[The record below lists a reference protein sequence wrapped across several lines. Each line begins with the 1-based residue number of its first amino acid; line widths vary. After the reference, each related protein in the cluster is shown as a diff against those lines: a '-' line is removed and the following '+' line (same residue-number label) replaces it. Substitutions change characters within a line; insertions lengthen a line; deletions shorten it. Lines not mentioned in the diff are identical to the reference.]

1 MLIKK
6 DKRSLYSIP
15 VFSFFNK
22 RFVSIILKFFGIIHI
37 IVLVFFVYM
46 AVALDKG
53 EIKTLIH
60 SVAQQTYWFG
70 KMLTSLPIKWS
81 NNISSDHPILNI
93 EIAPKN
99 YQLLMTM
106 RDDAI
111 KKAIASKEHK
121 KYVPGVINYKNDKFD
136 IRIRLK
142 GDGTATHYEDS
153 KWSMRITLNNDRFM
167 DMKTFSLQDPR
178 RRSYMAS
185 FMLHKFTENE
195 KLITKKFNLIP
206 VSINGK
212 YMGIYNYEE
221 VPDHNMT
228 ERLTGINNIVVIVDD
243 DDRFEDMRSVNL
255 KNERH
260 FSDVSDFYFSS
271 VIKAHSFN
279 DILNDKILKK
289 DFERASKLLNGLRG
303 GTLTASEVFDL
314 DRTSLWL
321 ALTDLFGAYHGVCTG
336 NIKLIYDRDLDRLY
350 PIVWDAI
357 SENAWGS
364 IAFRTFNLFKLSWVF
379 DVLISSCS
387 RNTEIPNHMLF
398 DQNLVEKY
406 LTKLD
411 EITSPEY
418 IDNVMKNIRPQVDEY
433 MNILNLEYP
442 QLKIEDELKR
452 LKENAE
458 YLRNVYLYP
467 ELPFNAYLSED
478 EPQNSLILVN
488 RKPVPIKILSLI
500 DSTTDQ
506 VFNVSEEYTDFILE
520 NNIPGVPAAP
530 IKVYFECPARDCFSK
545 RKIENLRV
553 KAKVVGTSKST
564 SIKINNWSAYAQ

>member
-1 MLIKK
+1 MFIKK
-6 DKRSLYSIP
+6 DKKSLFSIP

-22 RFVSIILKFFGIIHI
+22 RFFSIILKFFGIIQI

-46 AVALDKG
+46 AIALEKE
-53 EIKTLIH
+53 EIKGLIH

-111 KKAIASKEHK
+111 KKAIALKEHK

-167 DMKTFSLQDPR
+167 DMKTFSLQDPK
-178 RRSYMAS
+178 RRSYMSS
-185 FMLHKFTENE
+185 FLLHKFTENE

-243 DDRFEDMRSVNL
+243 DDRFEDMQHVNL

-260 FSDVSDFYFSS
+260 LFNVSDYYFNS

-289 DFERASKLLNGLRG
+289 DFERASNLLNGLRG

-321 ALTDLFGAYHGVCTG
+321 ALTDLFGAYHGACFT

>member
-1 MLIKK
+1 MFIKK
-6 DKRSLYSIP
+6 DKKSLFSIP

-22 RFVSIILKFFGIIHI
+22 RFFSIILKFFGIIQI

-46 AVALDKG
+46 AIALEKE
-53 EIKTLIH
+53 EIKGLIL

-111 KKAIASKEHK
+111 KKAIALKEHK

-142 GDGTATHYEDS
+142 GDGTTTHYEDS

-243 DDRFEDMRSVNL
+243 DDMFEDRQHANL

-260 FSDVSDFYFSS
+260 FDAVSDSYFSS

-303 GTLTASEVFDL
+303 GNLTASEVFGL
-314 DRTSLWL
+314 DRSSLWL
-321 ALTDLFGAYHGVCTG
+321 ALTDLFGAYHSTG
-336 NIKLIYDRDLDRLY
+336 YENMKLIYDRDLDRLY
-350 PIVWDAI
+350 PTVWDAI
-357 SENAWGS
+357 SNNSFSSVGFHKYNKYK
-364 IAFRTFNLFKLSWVF
+364 IFFINRLKL
-379 DVLISSCS
+379 
-387 RNTEIPNHMLF
+387 
-398 DQNLVEKY
+398 
-406 LTKLD
+406 
-411 EITSPEY
+411 
-418 IDNVMKNIRPQVDEY
+418 
-433 MNILNLEYP
+433 LNL
-442 QLKIEDELKR
+442 
-452 LKENAE
+452 
-458 YLRNVYLYP
+458 
-467 ELPFNAYLSED
+467 
-478 EPQNSLILVN
+478 
-488 RKPVPIKILSLI
+488 
-500 DSTTDQ
+500 
-506 VFNVSEEYTDFILE
+506 
-520 NNIPGVPAAP
+520 
-530 IKVYFECPARDCFSK
+530 
-545 RKIENLRV
+545 
-553 KAKVVGTSKST
+553 
-564 SIKINNWSAYAQ
+564 IN

>member
-1 MLIKK
+1 VFIKK
-6 DKRSLYSIP
+6 DKKSLFSIP

-22 RFVSIILKFFGIIHI
+22 RFFSIILKFFGIIQI

-46 AVALDKG
+46 AIALEKE
-53 EIKTLIH
+53 EIKGLIH

-111 KKAIASKEHK
+111 KKAIALKEHK

-142 GDGTATHYEDS
+142 GDVSISHFEDS

-221 VPDHNMT
+221 VPDHDMM
-228 ERLTGINNIVVIVDD
+228 ERLTGINNIVVMVDD
-243 DDRFEDMRSVNL
+243 DDMFEDAQLVNQ

-350 PIVWDAI
+350 PIVWDAF
-357 SENAWGS
+357 SENVWSS
-364 IAFRTFNLFKLSWVF
+364 IAFHEYNMFKLSWMF
-379 DVLISSCS
+379 NIMIRLCCS
-387 RNTEIPNHMLF
+387 RIEMLAQMLL

-467 ELPFNAYLSED
+467 ELPFNAYLSKD

>member
-1 MLIKK
+1 MFIKK
-6 DKRSLYSIP
+6 DKKSLFSIP

-22 RFVSIILKFFGIIHI
+22 RFFSIILKFFGIIQI

-46 AVALDKG
+46 AIALEKE
-53 EIKTLIH
+53 EIKWLIH

-81 NNISSDHPILNI
+81 NNILSDHPILNI

-111 KKAIASKEHK
+111 KKAIALKEHK

-289 DFERASKLLNGLRG
+289 DFERASNLLNGLRG
-303 GTLTASEVFDL
+303 GNLTASEVFGL
-314 DRTSLWL
+314 DRSSLWL
-321 ALTDLFGAYHGVCTG
+321 ALTDLFGSYHGVCTG

-350 PIVWDAI
+350 PIVWDAF
-357 SENAWGS
+357 SENTWSS
-364 IAFRTFNLFKLSWVF
+364 IAFHEYNMFKLSWMF
-379 DVLISSCS
+379 NLLIRSCPS
-387 RNTEIPNHMLF
+387 RTEMPAQMLL

-411 EITSPEY
+411 EITTPEY

>member
-1 MLIKK
+1 
-6 DKRSLYSIP
+6 
-15 VFSFFNK
+15 
-22 RFVSIILKFFGIIHI
+22 
-37 IVLVFFVYM
+37 
-46 AVALDKG
+46 
-53 EIKTLIH
+53 
-60 SVAQQTYWFG
+60 
-70 KMLTSLPIKWS
+70 
-81 NNISSDHPILNI
+81 
-93 EIAPKN
+93 
-99 YQLLMTM
+99 
-106 RDDAI
+106 
-111 KKAIASKEHK
+111 
-121 KYVPGVINYKNDKFD
+121 
-136 IRIRLK
+136 
-142 GDGTATHYEDS
+142 
-153 KWSMRITLNNDRFM
+153 
-167 DMKTFSLQDPR
+167 
-178 RRSYMAS
+178 
-185 FMLHKFTENE
+185 
-195 KLITKKFNLIP
+195 LIP

-321 ALTDLFGAYHGVCTG
+321 ALTDLFGSYHGVCTG

-350 PIVWDAI
+350 PIVWDAF

-364 IAFRTFNLFKLSWVF
+364 IAFHTFNLFKLSWVF
-379 DVLISSCS
+379 DVLIGSCS
-387 RNTEIPNHMLF
+387 RNTEMSNHMLF

-467 ELPFNAYLSED
+467 ELPFNAYLSKD

>member
-1 MLIKK
+1 MFIKK
-6 DKRSLYSIP
+6 DKKSLFSIP

-22 RFVSIILKFFGIIHI
+22 RFFSIILKFFGIIQI

-46 AVALDKG
+46 AIALEKE
-53 EIKTLIH
+53 EIKGLIL

-70 KMLTSLPIKWS
+70 KMLTILPIKWS
-81 NNISSDHPILNI
+81 NNILSDHPILNI
-93 EIAPKN
+93 EISPKN
-99 YQLLMTM
+99 YRLLMTM

-111 KKAIASKEHK
+111 KKAVALKEHK
-121 KYVPGVINYKNDKFD
+121 KYVSGVINYKNDKFD

-142 GDGTATHYEDS
+142 GDGTIAHYEDS
-153 KWSMRITLNNDRFM
+153 KWSMRITVNNNLFRGI
-167 DMKTFSLQDPR
+167 KSFSLQNPG
-178 RRSYMAS
+178 RRSYMSS
-185 FMLHKFTENE
+185 FLLHKFTENE

-243 DDRFEDMRSVNL
+243 DDMFEDMQHVNL

-350 PIVWDAI
+350 PIVWDAF
-357 SENAWGS
+357 SENIWGS
-364 IAFRTFNLFKLSWVF
+364 IAFHTFNLFKLSWVF
-379 DVLISSCS
+379 DVLIGSCS
-387 RNTEIPNHMLF
+387 RNTEMSNHMLF

-433 MNILNLEYP
+433 MNILNLDYP

-467 ELPFNAYLSED
+467 ELPFNAYLSKD

-520 NNIPGVPAAP
+520 KNIPGVPAAP